1 MRISLSSPNVVRNRR
16 PEWLAPFNFFFLP
29 LLSDLDGYPAGCNRS
44 NSRFIAPFSSNRAQW
59 KNLECVN
66 PLDGRHYRMAT
77 LPNGRQ
83 DKVVPE
89 TFRTVLRQYLR
100 RPEAKSL
107 APDGGPCTAITH
119 ALLQRGSVVA
129 SRLRYVGKEADR
141 RWEQGEDPSLL
152 SFTPME
158 YRGSGVVIADRAL
171 EDEIAK
177 RGVRELMR
185 AAGLSQKALY
195 AIIRGKRV
203 RRATLQRARAALAH
217 LPRRTSGDRKGM

>member
-59 KNLECVN
+59 KNLECAN
-66 PLDGRHYRMAT
+66 LSDGRHYRMAT

-107 APDGGPCTAITH
+107 APDGTPCVADTRG
-119 ALLQRGSVVA
+119 LLQRA
-129 SRLRYVGKEADR
+129 SIMAGEIIPFGKETDR
-141 RWEQGEDPSLL
+141 RWEQGENMSMVDFKVL
-152 SFTPME
+152 E
-158 YRGSGVVIADRAL
+158 YRPSGNMVVPDPTLR
-171 EDEIAK
+171 DEIT
-177 RGVRELMR
+177 RQGVRKLMR
-185 AAGLSQKALY
+185 TTGLSQHTIGGIRRGQAVRLRTLAILKQAL
-195 AIIRGKRV
+195 
-203 RRATLQRARAALAH
+203 
-217 LPRRTSGDRKGM
+217 TSKGI